1 MAISPESIRKV
12 KEVVDIL
19 DVIGDFVNLKKKGQN
34 WFGLSPFQDEK
45 TPSFSVSAAK
55 GIFKDFSSGK
65 AGDSITF
72 IMEHERLSY
81 LEAIRYLANKYG
93 IELEESEP
101 SDEERQKA
109 GEVES
114 LYIAL
119 NFARDYFIDQL
130 KNSDNGKAIGLSYF
144 KERGFRPEAIDK
156 FELGFSQ
163 STWNGFIKEAE
174 SKQFSRE
181 ILEKAGL
188 IIVKDEKVY
197 DRFRGRVIFPIHNI
211 IGKVIGFGAR
221 ILGNDKNQPKYVNS
235 PETPVYNKSKELYG
249 FYFAKNA
256 IRNEDDCVL
265 VEGYTDV
272 ISLHQSGIENV
283 IASSGT
289 SLTED
294 QIKIIRR
301 FTKNIT
307 LIFDGDEA
315 GLKASERGLKMVL
328 KAGMNLKVVTLPEG
342 MDPDSFVKERGGEEF
357 KAYLNEN
364 KQDFLS
370 FKTKVQ
376 LKSIEGE
383 PFKKAELIR
392 EIVEIISLIPDAI
405 TRSVYF
411 KACSELLD
419 IDEQVL
425 VSEYNKKVFNQQRNR
440 HQKGYSE
447 ERKPGNENLSDPNNS
462 EKNTSEL
469 KSDPSSEINEMEVL
483 KYLLNFSNINIEPN
497 NISLGKFLLESIND
511 VEFKNQNYNQILE
524 IFKQF
529 ENSDSFPEVKD
540 FLNNEEFEKV
550 RETVINIISEK
561 YSVSENWE
569 KQNIFVPTANHNLMD
584 KLYSDIHRLKWNK
597 IRELKEVAREELK
610 KMSEGKEDDEDFMK
624 VLKYFNELKKF
635 EQKISNELGNVIS

>member
-1 MAISPESIRKV
+1 MAISQDSIRKV

-45 TPSFSVSAAK
+45 TPSFSVSPGK

-81 LEAIRYLANKYG
+81 LEAIRYLAKKYG

-101 SDEERQKA
+101 SHEEKQKA
-109 GEVES
+109 SEIES
-114 LYIAL
+114 LHIAL

-130 KNSDNGKAIGLSYF
+130 KNSESGKAIGLSYF
-144 KERGFRPEAIDK
+144 KERGFSSQTIEK
-156 FELGFSQ
+156 FELGYSQ
-163 STWNGFIKEAE
+163 TNWDTFLKEAE

-188 IIVKDEKVY
+188 VIAKDGKVY
-197 DRFRGRVIFPIHNI
+197 DRYRGRVIFPIHNL

-221 ILGNDKNQPKYVNS
+221 ILGNDKNQPKYINS

-256 IRNEDDCVL
+256 IRNEDDCIL

-272 ISLHQSGIENV
+272 ISLNQAGIENV

-289 SLTED
+289 SLTEE
-294 QIKIIRR
+294 QIKVIRR

-315 GLKASERGLKMVL
+315 GLKASERGLRLVL

-342 MDPDSFVKERGGEEF
+342 LDPDSFVKQKGGADF
-357 KAYLNEN
+357 KDFLTRN

-376 LKSIEGE
+376 LESIQGE

-392 EIVEIISLIPDAI
+392 EIVEIIALIPDAI

-411 KACSELLD
+411 KASSELLD

-425 VSEYNKKVFNQQRNR
+425 VSEYNKKAFNQNR
-440 HQKGYSE
+440 DKYKKGYSQQFSTE
-447 ERKPGNENLSDPNNS
+447 SEQASIQDGGKQKIDIKRDPG
-462 EKNTSEL
+462 
-469 KSDPSSEINEMEVL
+469 SEINEMEVL
-483 KYLLNFSNINIEPN
+483 KYLLNFSNIFIEPD
-497 NISLGKFLLESIND
+497 NISLGKYLLNSISD
-511 VEFKNQNYNQILE
+511 VEFKNQNYNRLLQVY
-524 IFKQF
+524 KQF
-529 ENSDSFPEVKD
+529 EDKGAFPEVKD
-540 FLNNEEFEKV
+540 FLNNEEFEEL

-561 YSVSENWE
+561 YSVSDNWE
-569 KQNIFVPTANHNLMD
+569 KQNIFVPAADHDIVN

-597 IRELKEVAREELK
+597 VRELKESARNELK
-610 KMSEGKEDDEDFMK
+610 KMSENGEAEENYMK
-624 VLKYFNELKKF
+624 VLKYFNELKKI
-635 EQKISNELGNVIS
+635 EKHISGELGNVIS